1 MKPLLFIPLFLVG
14 ILGVWLVYWDL
25 SDFITTGLNT
35 GLWDTAILANGLPS
49 ICVGILI
56 LAVVTVLGI
65 KVLFK

>member
-1 MKPLLFIPLFLVG
+1 MKSLLFIPLFLFG

-25 SDFITTGLNT
+25 SDFLTTGLNT
-35 GLWDTAILANGLPS
+35 GLWNTDILVNGLPS

-56 LAVVTVLGI
+56 LAIVTVLGI